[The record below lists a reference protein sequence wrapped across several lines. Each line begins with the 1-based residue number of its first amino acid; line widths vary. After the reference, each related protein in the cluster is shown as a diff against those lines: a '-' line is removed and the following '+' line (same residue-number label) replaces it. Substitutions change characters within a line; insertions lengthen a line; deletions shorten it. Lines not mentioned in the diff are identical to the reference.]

1 MYQQGLRGVVVIT
14 SLSLV
19 QEMQLIFLVEA
30 LKKEGSQNG
39 LLTFHQYTAA
49 RKAVVFFIYIGIS
62 KGTTNVPRLNIDRRT
77 PIIFI

>member
-1 MYQQGLRGVVVIT
+1 MVVIT

-39 LLTFHQYTAA
+39 LLPFHQYTVAHKAA
-49 RKAVVFFIYIGIS
+49 GYFIYIGIS
-62 KGTTNVPRLNIDRRT
+62 KGTNVPGLNIEWRT
-77 PIIFI
+77 PVIFT